1 MRKEKQAEVIKASK
15 FAHHKIEGII
25 TARLAHND
33 ITAAQSHVLMMI
45 MCEQEKKQGAVYPSD
60 IQRKLHISGATVSGL
75 VKKLRQNGYLT
86 LEGCDTDERRRGLI
100 ATQKALT
107 HKAEIE
113 SCMSSIEDRA
123 FKGFTE
129 EELDTMHSLLVRM
142 AENLKNEVKEER
154 EE

>member
-1 MRKEKQAEVIKASK
+1 MRKEKQAEVIRASK
-15 FAHHKIEGII
+15 YAHHKIEGII
-25 TARLAHND
+25 NSRLAHND
-33 ITAAQSHVLMMI
+33 ITAAQSHVLMFI
-45 MCEQEKKQGAVYPSD
+45 MCRPSPVYPSD
-60 IQRKLHISGATVSGL
+60 VQRDMHISAATVSGL
-75 VKKLRQNGYLT
+75 VKKLRAKGYLT

-100 ATQKALT
+100 VTEKALL

-129 EELDTMHSLLVRM
+129 EELDMLHSLLIRM
-142 AENLKNEVKEER
+142 AENLKKAEKEEQ

>member
-1 MRKEKQAEVIKASK
+1 MRKEKQAEVIKTSK
-15 FAHHKIEGII
+15 YAHHKIEGII

-45 MCEQEKKQGAVYPSD
+45 LREQEKKQGAVYPSD

-86 LEGCDTDERRRGLI
+86 LEGCDTDERRRGLLV
-100 ATQKALT
+100 TEKALT

-123 FKGFTE
+123 FKGFSE
-129 EELDTMHSLLVRM
+129 EELDSLHSLIRRM
-142 AENLKNEVKEER
+142 AENLKNAEKEER

>member
-1 MRKEKQAEVIKASK
+1 MRKEKQAEILKTSK
-15 FAHHKIEGII
+15 YAHHKIEGII

-33 ITAAQSHVLMMI
+33 ITAAQTHVLMTI

-86 LEGCDTDERRRGLI
+86 MEGCDTDERRRGLMV
-100 ATQKALT
+100 TEKALT
-107 HKAEIE
+107 HKAELE

-123 FKGFTE
+123 FKGFSE
-129 EELDTMHSLLVRM
+129 EELDTLHSLVSRM
-142 AENLKNEVKEER
+142 AENLKLAEKEER